1 MQLGHVF
8 LEVPQRHNGLLAI
21 LNLVDKQEC
30 LSGNNG
36 CAMHGSN
43 LRHDTLHVEVLMEQN
58 LIVRLLLQINFDEV
72 FELFTQMPD
81 GCRFPYLSGTS
92 KQHGFMSGTC
102 CPFTK
107 ILIYDSFVIHLR
119 YEFSRC
125 KDTKKK

>member
-1 MQLGHVF
+1 MTCS
-8 LEVPQRHNGLLAI
+8 NGLLAI
-21 LNLVDKQEC
+21 LNLVDKQER

-36 CAMHGSN
+36 RTMHGSH
-43 LRHDTLHVEVLMEQN
+43 LRHDTLHVEVLLKQN
-58 LIVRLLLQINFDEV
+58 LIVRLLLQIDFDEV

-92 KQHGFMSGTC
+92 KQHGLMGVTC
-102 CPFTK
+102 CPLTK

-119 YEFSRC
+119 QFFR